1 MDKIKSSKL
10 LSYLVIVLVYGI
22 SLLGGYYSSIWIK
35 DNAILQF
42 FFADVIA
49 TIICFIF
56 SVIFKN
62 TNVYDPYWSFT
73 PFAIAL
79 YFFIVYKGYNS
90 IPNIILLIVFSIWS
104 WRLTINWITTFPNL
118 NHEDWRY
125 SDYRNKLSPFKFQIV
140 NFFGLHMIPT
150 VVVYGALIPLLILFK
165 DGNNSYLSLIGAGII
180 FIGILFELFA
190 DIEMH
195 SFLKNTKER
204 VTCKKGL
211 WNYSRHPNYLGENL
225 IWIGVFIAMIV
236 AYSNYW
242 YLFYGFTLM
251 ILLFEFISIPLAE
264 AHHKNRRSDYMDY
277 INQTSRML
285 LLPHKK

>member
-35 DNAILQF
+35 DNVILQF

-49 TIICFIF
+49 TIICFVF

-62 TNVYDPYWSFT
+62 TSVYDPYWSFT

-165 DGNNSYLSLIGAGII
+165 DGNNSYLSLIGGGII
-180 FIGILFELFA
+180 LIGILLNP
-190 DIEMH
+190 
-195 SFLKNTKER
+195 SKLSER
-204 VTCKKGL
+204 
-211 WNYSRHPNYLGENL
+211 
-225 IWIGVFIAMIV
+225 I
-236 AYSNYW
+236 
-242 YLFYGFTLM
+242 
-251 ILLFEFISIPLAE
+251 
-264 AHHKNRRSDYMDY
+264 
-277 INQTSRML
+277 
-285 LLPHKK
+285 